1 MARPVWISRKMIKAT
16 AFRSLNKWSLV
27 VLFDFYCKRHPREVK
42 RSGRESGWIIENN
55 GDIVFPYSE
64 AERQGISR
72 RNFRNA
78 IDELIEKGFLE
89 INHHGG
95 GGHKGDVTTYYL
107 RDEWENYGKKKFNPP
122 KKRSPD
128 KRQYKGWA
136 AIWNDP
142 NKKAALLR
150 KRKNNHKCQI

>member
-1 MARPVWISRKMIKAT
+1 MA
-16 AFRSLNKWSLV
+16 
-27 VLFDFYCKRHPREVK
+27 
-42 RSGRESGWIIENN
+42 GWKEYVMKNN
-55 GDIVFPYSE
+55 GDIVYPYSE
-64 AERQGISR
+64 AERWGICR

-78 IDELIEKGFLE
+78 IDDLIEKGFLE
-89 INHHGG
+89 INHQGG

-107 RDEWENYGKKKFNPP
+107 RDEWKNYGTKKFKPL
-122 KKRSPD
+122 KKRKSD

-142 NKKAALLR
+142 KRKTALLR